1 MARGWGSMSAETARL
16 VSRNLQGP
24 RPGFAQQ
31 MRYGMLTYGVLALI
45 NEAPNYGR
53 ALVDALYE
61 IPGMATSDGAIYPL
75 LRRLSRQ
82 GLLTTSPSP
91 TRCRYYRVTAEGR
104 VALQAFGRG
113 WLTMRNG
120 LEQVLARV
128 EEAGS

>member
-1 MARGWGSMSAETARL
+1 MSAETARL
-16 VSRNLQGP
+16 VSRKHPEP
-24 RPGFAQQ
+24 RPGFAEQ

-53 ALVDALYE
+53 ALVDSLYE
-61 IPGMATSDGAIYPL
+61 IPGMATRDGAIYPL

-91 TRCRYYRVTAEGR
+91 TRCRYYRVTTEGR